1 MAGPI
6 TSILLSGFL
15 AAAPGG
21 DGFTFEG
28 REASAR
34 TERPDGYFFQ
44 GTLPFGDL
52 TERGTGQASLS
63 VQDRV
68 GLANATF
75 GDKAQLSA
83 NLRVGGVEYRVE
95 LTQPGF
101 PPKQAMSRA
110 PAGPL
115 PPPPPHLIEGG
126 VLMGTPLYGET
137 GIGWRA
143 TTRAH
148 AAMAVWGI
156 GSVWRNGTLVT
167 DSALIHA
174 AALDAGTYSD
184 DDTKRLLRD
193 ARPGDAE
200 LVVVVWNLPTQ
211 VEPRG
216 FIQFLFDN
224 VAIDV
229 EGARV
234 PSVAVVP
241 TTGEL
246 PASLASLTPVAPTAF
261 PAAVAPVSA
270 PRFGQGTQQGTGGSG
285 TAGTTGVGGT
295 AGTTGITSGAST
307 TGIAGAATTTGA
319 TGPATTTGASG
330 PATTTGAT
338 GPATTA
344 GATGPATTT
353 GATTGATAGATGTG
367 VGAPGTTTI
376 TTPTARALP
385 SDAPPTFSG
394 AFAPAGP
401 TNPPAVVSGAPPGS
415 TGTVGQGTFATPPTV
430 GGVSVGGFVTPQV
443 SAPDFNTFVGTSQV
457 SPGILATVPPLTQSS
472 GTPSSPI
479 LGTPAPLNTG
489 TPPPLLGTPAP
500 LNASPSTALPATP
513 APANAAPATGP
524 AAVPAPAGGAAGP
537 AR

>member
-34 TERPDGYFFQ
+34 TDQPDGYFFQ
-44 GTLPFGDL
+44 GSLPFSDL

-68 GLANATF
+68 GMANATF
-75 GDKAQLSA
+75 GDKAQLTAS
-83 NLRVGGVEYRVE
+83 LRIGGTDYRVE
-95 LTQPGF
+95 LTQTGF
-101 PPKQAMSRA
+101 PPRQAMSRA

-115 PPPPPHLIEGG
+115 PPAPPHLIEGG

-156 GSVWRNGTLVT
+156 GSVWRNGTLLT

-184 DDTKRLLRD
+184 DDTKRLLRE

-200 LVVVVWNLPTQ
+200 LMVVVWNLPPQ
-211 VEPRG
+211 AEPRG
-216 FIQFLFDN
+216 FIQFVFDN

-229 EGARV
+229 DGARV
-234 PSVAVVP
+234 PSLAVVP
-241 TTGEL
+241 TTGDL
-246 PASLASLTPVAPTAF
+246 PASLALLTPVAPTAF
-261 PAAVAPVSA
+261 PAAVAPMSPPSFA
-270 PRFGQGTQQGTGGSG
+270 QGPQGTGGSG
-285 TAGTTGVGGT
+285 AAGVTLG
-295 AGTTGITSGAST
+295 AG
-307 TGIAGAATTTGA
+307 TTGA
-319 TGPATTTGASG
+319 TGVATTTGDTGA
-330 PATTTGAT
+330 ATTVGANDLATTIGAT
-338 GPATTA
+338 GTAATAGSASAATT
-344 GATGPATTT
+344 GGTTT
-353 GATTGATAGATGTG
+353 GATTAGAGNTM
-367 VGAPGTTTI
+367 GAPGTTTV
-376 TTPTARALP
+376 TTPSAPTLP
-385 SDAPPTFSG
+385 SAAPSTFSG
-394 AFAPAGP
+394 SFAPSAP
-401 TNPPAVVSGAPPGS
+401 ANPPAVVSGVQPGS
-415 TGTVGQGTFATPPTV
+415 SSTVGQGAFATPPTV
-430 GGVSVGGFVTPQV
+430 AGVSVGGFTTPQV

-457 SPGILATVPPLTQSS
+457 SPGILATVPPLSQSS
-472 GTPSSPI
+472 ATPLSPI

-489 TPPPLLGTPAP
+489 TPAPLLGTPAP

-513 APANAAPATGP
+513 APANAAPATGAAASP
-524 AAVPAPAGGAAGP
+524 AATGGASVPA
-537 AR
+537 R

>member
-34 TERPDGYFFQ
+34 TEQPDGYYFQ
-44 GTLPFGDL
+44 GPLPYSDL
-52 TERGTGQASLS
+52 TERGTGQVSFS

-75 GDKAQLSA
+75 GDKARLSA
-83 NLRVGGVEYRVE
+83 SLRIGGADYRVE
-95 LTQPGF
+95 LTQTGF
-101 PPKQAMSRA
+101 PPRQAMSRA

-126 VLMGTPLYGET
+126 VLMGTSIYGET

-184 DDTKRLLRD
+184 DDTKRLLRE

-200 LVVVVWNLPTQ
+200 VVVLAWNLPPE

-216 FIQFLFDN
+216 FIQFVFDN
-224 VAIDV
+224 VSINVD
-229 EGARV
+229 GTRV
-234 PSVAVVP
+234 PSVPVVP
-241 TTGEL
+241 VTGDL

-261 PAAVAPVSA
+261 PAAVPPMSPPHFAPA
-270 PRFGQGTQQGTGGSG
+270 TGGSG
-285 TAGTTGVGGT
+285 TAGTT
-295 AGTTGITSGAST
+295 AGTTGV
-307 TGIAGAATTTGA
+307 GAA
-319 TGPATTTGASG
+319 
-330 PATTTGAT
+330 
-338 GPATTA
+338 
-344 GATGPATTT
+344 
-353 GATTGATAGATGTG
+353 
-367 VGAPGTTTI
+367 GTTTI
-376 TTPTARALP
+376 TPPTANALP
-385 SDAPPTFSG
+385 SEGPSTFSG
-394 AFAPAGP
+394 TFAPAAP
-401 TNPPAVVSGAPPGS
+401 SEPPAVVSGVQPGS
-415 TGTVGQGTFATPPTV
+415 NATVGQGTFTTPPTV
-430 GGVSVGGFVTPQV
+430 AGVSVGGFTTPQV
-443 SAPDFNTFVGTSQV
+443 SAPDFNAFVGTSQV

-472 GTPSSPI
+472 GTPASPI

-489 TPPPLLGTPAP
+489 TPGPLLGTPAP
-500 LNASPSTALPATP
+500 LNAAPSTALPATP
-513 APANAAPATGP
+513 APANAAPATGAAAP
-524 AAVPAPAGGAAGP
+524 AATGGAAGP

>member
-6 TSILLSGFL
+6 TSILLSGVL

-21 DGFTFEG
+21 NGFTFEG

-34 TERPDGYFFQ
+34 TEQPDGYFFQ

-52 TERGTGQASLS
+52 TERGTGQATFS
-63 VQDRV
+63 VEDRV
-68 GLANATF
+68 GIPNATF

-83 NLRVGGVEYRVE
+83 SLRIGGTEYRVE
-95 LTQPGF
+95 LTQAGF
-101 PPKQAMSRA
+101 PPVQAMPRV

-126 VLMGTPLYGET
+126 VLMGTPIYGET

-156 GSVWRNGTLVT
+156 GSVWRNGTLLT

-184 DDTKRLLRD
+184 DDTKRLMRE
-193 ARPGDAE
+193 ARLGDTE
-200 LVVVVWNLPTQ
+200 LVVVVWNLPLQ
-211 VEPRG
+211 AEPRG

-229 EGARV
+229 EGTRV
-234 PSVAVVP
+234 PSLAVVP

-246 PASLASLTPVAPTAF
+246 PVSLASLTPVSPTAF
-261 PAAVAPVSA
+261 PAAVPPMSP
-270 PRFGQGTQQGTGGSG
+270 PRFEQGTGGSG
-285 TAGTTGVGGT
+285 TAGTTGTTGMTGTTPGTVTPGVTLGAGT
-295 AGTTGITSGAST
+295 AGSTSVATTVGDPGEATTVGDGTELATTLGPSGPAATSGST
-307 TGIAGAATTTGA
+307 TAATTGGVALGTA
-319 TGPATTTGASG
+319 AVAPVTGPTL
-330 PATTTGAT
+330 
-338 GPATTA
+338 
-344 GATGPATTT
+344 
-353 GATTGATAGATGTG
+353 
-367 VGAPGTTTI
+367 
-376 TTPTARALP
+376 PTAAP
-385 SDAPPTFSG
+385 STFSG
-394 AFAPAGP
+394 SFSPSLP
-401 TNPPAVVSGAPPGS
+401 SNPPAAVSGVLAGS
-415 TGTVGQGTFATPPTV
+415 SATVGTGTFATPPTV
-430 GGVSVGGFVTPQV
+430 TGVSVGGFTAPQV
-443 SAPDFNTFVGTSQV
+443 SPPDFNTFVGTSQV
-457 SPGILATVPPLTQSS
+457 SPGIIATVPPLSQSAS
-472 GTPSSPI
+472 TPVPPI

-513 APANAAPATGP
+513 APANAAPATGAP
-524 AAVPAPAGGAAGP
+524 AAPAGTGAPAGP

>member
-44 GTLPFGDL
+44 GSLPFGDL

-68 GLANATF
+68 GVANATF
-75 GDKAQLSA
+75 GDKAELSA
-83 NLRVGGVEYRVE
+83 SLRVGGTEYRVE
-95 LTQPGF
+95 LTQAGF
-101 PPKQAMSRA
+101 PPAQAMSRV

-115 PPPPPHLIEGG
+115 PPPPPHLVEGG

-156 GSVWRNGTLVT
+156 GSVWRNGTLLT

-174 AALDAGTYSD
+174 AALDAGTFAD
-184 DDTKRLLRD
+184 DDTKRLLRE

-200 LVVVVWNLPTQ
+200 LVVVVWNLPPQ
-211 VEPRG
+211 AEPRG
-216 FIQFLFDN
+216 FIQFLFDD

-229 EGARV
+229 DGARV

-261 PAAVAPVSA
+261 PAAVAPVSP
-270 PRFGQGTQQGTGGSG
+270 PRFEQGTGGGG
-285 TAGTTGVGGT
+285 TAGTTGVTLGAGT
-295 AGTTGITSGAST
+295 AGATSV
-307 TGIAGAATTTGA
+307 ATTVPAPGEATTAGGTELATTSGA
-319 TGPATTTGASG
+319 TGPATTSGATTPASTAGSGNTLGASG
-330 PATTTGAT
+330 TTTVA
-338 GPATTA
+338 PNA
-344 GATGPATTT
+344 GRT
-353 GATTGATAGATGTG
+353 
-367 VGAPGTTTI
+367 
-376 TTPTARALP
+376 LP
-385 SDAPPTFSG
+385 SAAPSTFSG
-394 AFAPAGP
+394 AFSPAAPA
-401 TNPPAVVSGAPPGS
+401 NPPSAVSGVLPGS
-415 TGTVGQGTFATPPTV
+415 SATVGQGTFATPPTV
-430 GGVSVGGFVTPQV
+430 SGVTVGGYTAPQV
-443 SAPDFNTFVGTSQV
+443 SPPDFNTFVGTS
-457 SPGILATVPPLTQSS
+457 
-472 GTPSSPI
+472 
-479 LGTPAPLNTG
+479 
-489 TPPPLLGTPAP
+489 
-500 LNASPSTALPATP
+500 
-513 APANAAPATGP
+513 
-524 AAVPAPAGGAAGP
+524 
-537 AR
+537 

>member
-34 TERPDGYFFQ
+34 TEQPDGYFFQ
-44 GTLPFGDL
+44 GTLPFSDL

-68 GLANATF
+68 GMANATF
-75 GDKAQLSA
+75 GDKARLSA
-83 NLRVGGVEYRVE
+83 NLRIGGVEYRVE
-95 LTQPGF
+95 LTQAGF

-174 AALDAGTYSD
+174 AALDAGTFSD

-200 LVVVVWNLPTQ
+200 LLVVAWNLPTQ

-270 PRFGQGTQQGTGGSG
+270 PRFSQGTQQGTGGSG
-285 TAGTTGVGGT
+285 TAGT
-295 AGTTGITSGAST
+295 
-307 TGIAGAATTTGA
+307 
-319 TGPATTTGASG
+319 
-330 PATTTGAT
+330 
-338 GPATTA
+338 A
-344 GATGPATTT
+344 GATPGT
-353 GATTGATAGATGTG
+353 TG
-367 VGAPGTTTI
+367 VGAAGTTTVTI
-376 TTPTARALP
+376 PTARAVT
-385 SDAPPTFSG
+385 DGPTTISG
-394 AFAPAGP
+394 SVGPAAPAE
-401 TNPPAVVSGAPPGS
+401 PPAVVSGVEPGS
-415 TGTVGQGTFATPPTV
+415 SATVGQGTFATPPTV
-430 GGVSVGGFVTPQV
+430 GGVSVGGFTTPQV

-489 TPPPLLGTPAP
+489 TPAPLLGTPPP

-524 AAVPAPAGGAAGP
+524 AAAPAATGAGAAGP